1 MENQLRFEAG
11 AEAVFTIAD
20 HGNIVPIVVP
30 ESVDQSVHIAVSTF
44 ADDIERV
51 TGHKPDILSKRPSFE
66 ILVIELR
73 IADQDDGDDEEIA
86 GRLVGKWESF
96 LIRVEGNGRTLAVIG
111 SDKVCQ
117 YL

>member
-1 MENQLRFEAG
+1 MENQLRFEARS
-11 AEAVFTIAD
+11 EAVFTIAD
-20 HGNIVPIVVP
+20 HGNIVPIIVA
-30 ESVDQSVHIAVSTF
+30 EDVDQSVHIAVGTF
-44 ADDIERV
+44 ADDIDRV
-51 TGHKPDILSKRPSFE
+51 AGHKPDILSKRPSPE
-66 ILVIELR
+66 TPVIEIR